1 MSAGIVG
8 VVAALLSWGS
18 GAGPRASL
26 PREPDDFDVL
36 HYTVDLEIDR
46 DQKRIV
52 GHEQITFRSTRDGLA
67 VIAFP
72 RNGLVVLSATSPS
85 GAPLVQ
91 TESADRIEVRLPAAL
106 VRDQRGALALAYETD
121 GAQGR
126 RFRADAVY
134 TGFFTC
140 HWMICRERPDDKATL
155 ALSITCQTGCR
166 SWRTVCR
173 SRRRPR
179 RQGDGATNGTSRC
192 LRLHLFGFAI
202 GKFSGPN
209 ARGQARGSSTTPRA
223 PTERGCR
230 PGSPM
235 TIACSHSSPTRR
247 GGGCRARSIA
257 RSSYD
262 GGVAQEMSS
271 FSLLAEGG
279 ARPAVTDPTED
290 WAVAHELAHQFWG
303 NLITS
308 ADWSHFWLN
317 EGLTTFMVAAY
328 KEQRWGRPAYER
340 ELKRAA
346 SPSGRHDAGM
356 ACRLSPPANTL
367 RSSKRAITYSKAV
380 LFLDRLRQAMGERAF
395 WGALKRYTRRFAG
408 GSVVSQDFERV
419 FAGETDVDVA
429 RTPGSGSTGPA
440 RRRIDACSSRSDSA
454 SKAWSICSRWPS
466 TVAARAST

>member
-67 VIAFP
+67 VVAFP
-72 RNGLVVLSATSPS
+72 RNGLVVSSATSPS

-106 VRDQRGALALAYETD
+106 VRDQRGALALAYETTAPR
-121 GAQGR
+121 GVA
-126 RFRADAVY
+126 FRADAVY

-155 ALSITCQTGCR
+155 ALSIDVPDGL
-166 SWRTVCR
+166 SVVANGVPVA
-173 SRRRPR
+173 SAAAAPGRRRHEWNEPVP
-179 RQGDGATNGTSRC
+179 ASPY
-192 LRLHLFGFAI
+192 LFGFAI
-202 GKFSGPN
+202 GKFE
-209 ARGQARGSSTTPRA
+209 R
-223 PTERGCR
+223 TERTRSGARFEYHAAGADGARLQAWFADDDRMLAFFADKAGRGLPR
-230 PGSPM
+230 PFY
-235 TIACSHSSPTRR
+235 RQVVV
-247 GGGCRARSIA
+247 
-257 RSSYD
+257 D

-271 FSLLAEGG
+271 FSLLGREVLDP
-279 ARPAVTDPTED
+279 RVTDPTED

-340 ELKRAA
+340 ELKLARDRHQAA
-346 SPSGRHDAGM
+346 IDAGM
-356 ACRLSPPANTL
+356 DVPLAFAGEYPSLKI
-367 RSSKRAITYSKAV
+367 KRAITYSKAV

-429 RTPGSGSTGPA
+429 RIFRQWVYGAGAP
-440 RRRIDACSSRSDSA
+440 
-454 SKAWSICSRWPS
+454 
-466 TVAARAST
+466 